1 MHRLRPVQR
10 PTFAFALV
18 GLLSLTVAACGGT
31 TTTQL
36 GGPSGLRC
44 ETAVSAPSG
53 GVASTGATFTL
64 SIGAARDCLWSAEPE
79 AAWLTV
85 SPTEGQGDGSV
96 RVTVQPNPQSGARSG
111 RVVVNGTRVTVT
123 QAGAVQ
129 ATDDCRAELNRRS
142 ATIGHAGGRIAV
154 EVSAGAGCRWQV
166 ASQAAWIQP
175 RSGGGTGSAT
185 VDLDVAAHEGAA
197 RSGTATI
204 AGLTFTVSQEGRPG
218 AGPGDNSPGP
228 LVPAPCVVTLD
239 PPSRSFQSQGGDG
252 SFRVNTT
259 DDCAWSVSLDAPWV
273 TIRAGQSGRGSGEVR
288 YRVDENYEPAP
299 RTAVIRV
306 ADQGHV
312 VSQDAG
318 RAQRIEVE
326 GRVSALSGSCPNL
339 SFSVGRWTVVTDSR
353 TKYDD
358 GRCTN
363 VRNGV
368 AVEVEG
374 DVIGEN
380 RVWAR
385 EIEFD

>member
-1 MHRLRPVQR
+1 MHRHRTVQR
-10 PTFAFALV
+10 TTFALTLV
-18 GLLSLTVAACGGT
+18 ALLSLTLIACGGT
-31 TTTQL
+31 TATQL

-53 GVASTGATFTL
+53 GVASTGATLTF

-111 RVVVNGTRVTVT
+111 RVVVNGTQVTVT
-123 QAGAVQ
+123 QAGATQ

-142 ATIGHAGGRIAV
+142 AAIGHAGGRIAV
-154 EVSAGAGCRWQV
+154 EVSAGRGCDWHV
-166 ASQAAWIQP
+166 SSQAAWIQP
-175 RSGGGTGSAT
+175 RSSDGTGSAT
-185 VDLDVAAHEGAA
+185 VHLDVATHAGAA

-204 AGLTFTVSQEGRPG
+204 AGLTFTVNQDGGPG
-218 AGPGDNSPGP
+218 AGPGNEPSE
-228 LVPAPCVVTLD
+228 PAATPCRVTLD
-239 PPSRSFQSQGGDG
+239 PPSRAFPSKGGDG
-252 SFRVNTT
+252 SFRVHAT

-273 TIRAGQSGRGSGEVR
+273 TIRSGQSGRGSGEVR
-288 YRVDENYEPAP
+288 YRVDENEEAAP

-318 RAQRIEVE
+318 RAQRVELE

-339 SFSVGRWTVVTDSR
+339 SFSIGRWTVVTDSR

-358 GRCTN
+358 GRCAN

-368 AVEVEG
+368 EVEVEG